1 MWSGSKRIT
10 VGWIAVAV
18 AILFTPLSFVIP
30 MPWFGSY
37 DLPYLLMWVLG
48 VSASVAAARLLTKQW
63 YWLTGLWVIVFGAI
77 SIIMLTGDFA
87 P

>member
-1 MWSGSKRIT
+1 
-10 VGWIAVAV
+10 
-18 AILFTPLSFVIP
+18 
-30 MPWFGSY
+30 
-37 DLPYLLMWVLG
+37 MWVLG